1 MRMILPLV
9 ALGLLGA
16 LASADAADRIFVGGV
31 DHILDG
37 ETDRIF
43 ADGFEPCCTLG
54 GEVSGLTGNGLVLYL
69 ATDAFS
75 ESRPVSANGGAP
87 RLYTFSH
94 TAPPGTAYVVSITT
108 QPSGQTCTLSN
119 ATGTMPNIPIDNIN
133 ATCVAGPPNLVWD
146 DGAWD
151 DADWQ

>member
-1 MRMILPLV
+1 MRMILPLLS
-9 ALGLLGA
+9 LGLIGA

-37 ETDRIF
+37 KTDRIF
-43 ADGFEPCCTLG
+43 ADGFGPFCTLG

-75 ESRPVSANGGAP
+75 ESRPVSANGGAT
-87 RLYTFSH
+87 RLYTFSY
-94 TAPPGTAYVVSITT
+94 TVPPGTAYVVSITT
-108 QPSGQTCTLSN
+108 QPSGQNCTLSN
-119 ATGTMPNIPIDNIN
+119 ATGTMANIPSDNIN
-133 ATCVAGPPNLVWD
+133 ATCVAGPANLIWD
-146 DGAWD
+146 DGTWD